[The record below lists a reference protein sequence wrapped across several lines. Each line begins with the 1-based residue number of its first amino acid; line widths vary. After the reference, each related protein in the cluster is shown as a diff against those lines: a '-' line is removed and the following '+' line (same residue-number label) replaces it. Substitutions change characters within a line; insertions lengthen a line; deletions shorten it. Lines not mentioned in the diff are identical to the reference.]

1 MTDTITPVG
10 RLTAG
15 TVTAVLHAAALAPSR
30 HNTQPWRFR
39 CTPDGIDVLADPVRS
54 LPATDPGQ
62 RELLMS
68 CGAALFNLRVAIQ
81 AHGIDPATTLCPR
94 RDEPDLLA
102 TVRPFA
108 KRSVDTR
115 IALLAGAIATRRTN
129 RGEFSSR
136 AVSAPAL
143 NAMRSAA
150 ESERA
155 WMPQLDTTQLH
166 RLRELVVTADRI
178 QRESAAVLR
187 ELNEWTGRAPTA
199 VDGVPV
205 LSTVNGSDAWLLH
218 ECGGSGPLG
227 TPTVVVI
234 GSVEDGQPDRVRVGQ
249 AMQRVLLTATAAGL
263 SVSFISQ
270 PVEVP
275 SARAELRQV
284 LGGGI
289 WPQIVLRVGYGGPV
303 PSTPRRPLHDM
314 IAGEQVRT
322 G

>member
-10 RLTAG
+10 RLAAD
-15 TVTAVLHAAALAPSR
+15 TVTAVLHAAVLAPSR

-39 CTPDGIDVLADPVRS
+39 CTQDGIDVLADPGRS

-68 CGAALFNLRVAIQ
+68 CGAALFNLRVAIH
-81 AHGIDPATTLCPR
+81 ARGIDPATTVFPR

-129 RGEFSSR
+129 RGAFSPR
-136 AVSAPAL
+136 PVPAPAL

-155 WMPQLDTTQLH
+155 WMPRLDPAQLRH
-166 RLRELVVTADRI
+166 LRELVVAAGRA
-178 QRESAAVLR
+178 QRENAAVLR
-187 ELNEWTGRAPTA
+187 ERAAWTAADGAPA
-199 VDGVPV
+199 VAQ
-205 LSTVNGSDAWLLH
+205 GSDECALH
-218 ECGGSGPLG
+218 ERGGSGMPAVMVL
-227 TPTVVVI
+227 
-234 GSVEDGQPDRVRVGQ
+234 GSVEDGQADRVRVGQ

-263 SVSFISQ
+263 SASFISP

-289 WPQIVLRVGYGGPV
+289 WPQIVLRFGYGDPV
-303 PSTPRRPLHDM
+303 PSTPRRPLREVM
-314 IAGEQVRT
+314 AGERLRT
-322 G
+322 A

>member
-10 RLTAG
+10 RLTAE
-15 TVTAVLHAAALAPSR
+15 TVTSVLHAAVLAPSR

-39 CTPDGIDVLADPVRS
+39 CTPDGIDVLADPGRS

-68 CGAALFNLRVAIQ
+68 CGAALLNLRVAIH
-81 AHGIDPATTLCPR
+81 ARGIDPATTLCPR

-108 KRSVDTR
+108 KRSIDTR
-115 IALLAGAIATRRTN
+115 IALLAGAVATRRTN
-129 RGEFSSR
+129 LGPFSPR
-136 AVSAPAL
+136 PVPATAL
-143 NAMRSAA
+143 NAMRFAA

-155 WMPQLDTTQLH
+155 WMPRLDSAQLF
-166 RLRELVVTADRI
+166 RLRELVLAADRAQRGNAAV
-178 QRESAAVLR
+178 QRER
-187 ELNEWTGRAPTA
+187 NTWTGGAPVVA
-199 VDGVPV
+199 HARGGDEWV
-205 LSTVNGSDAWLLH
+205 LH
-218 ECGGSGPLG
+218 ECGASDPLG
-227 TPTVVVI
+227 TPAVVVI
-234 GSVEDGQPDRVRVGQ
+234 GSVEDGHADRIRVGQ
-249 AMQRVLLTATAAGL
+249 AMQKVLLTATAAGL
-263 SVSFISQ
+263 SASFVAP

-303 PSTPRRPLHDM
+303 PSTPRRPLHDV
-314 IAGEQVRT
+314 IVGERVRAG
-322 G
+322 